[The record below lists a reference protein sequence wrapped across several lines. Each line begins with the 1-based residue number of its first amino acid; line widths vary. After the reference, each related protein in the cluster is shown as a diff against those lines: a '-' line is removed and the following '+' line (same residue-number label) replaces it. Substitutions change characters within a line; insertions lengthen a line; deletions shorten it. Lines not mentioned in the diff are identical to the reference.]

1 MRETKDSGVDWIGEV
16 PVNWEIV
23 PIKADVSIGHGSD
36 PTTPGDIPVWGSGAN
51 PLKPVASIRMGQRCF
66 LDEREH

>member
-23 PIKADVSIGHGSD
+23 P
-36 PTTPGDIPVWGSGAN
+36 TPQRLVIFRFGAAGAN

>member
-23 PIKADVSIGHGSD
+23 PIKADVSINWTWLRPHNA
-36 PTTPGDIPVWGSGAN
+36 W
-51 PLKPVASIRMGQRCF
+51 
-66 LDEREH
+66 